1 MKHGFQKVG
10 RSFWKARGKGDF
22 GQGER
27 SLSLV
32 GRAMRQ
38 ERFWAENARISRRR
52 GDFWPGGRDV
62 AAAGMKFAKIGEKIA
77 KVG

>member
-52 GDFWPGGRDV
+52 GDFWLGGRDV